1 MSPRDIVLSK
11 VALRCLSEAGPSGL
25 GTEALMDHVAA
36 GAEVLL
42 TSLERRALMGL
53 LVERDWIYSFR
64 DPLTGNVRWVLTSQG
79 ELAKNAL

>member
-1 MSPRDIVLSK
+1 
-11 VALRCLSEAGPSGL
+11 
-25 GTEALMDHVAA
+25 MDHVAA